1 MQSYQASRSS
11 LATPA
16 EKREELSA
24 MKEAVAT
31 FQEMRSQKIFIK
43 KRNRVIQNS
52 WRDGILGVEMPG
64 DQGSY
69 FYTPAILQEEQRQ
82 AQRLAQRNECKG
94 LTFGLCFV
102 VRHEAEGR
110 AEQSDGLLLERW
122 HGAQGRGGGDHA
134 SWVDEQEG
142 E

>member
-1 MQSYQASRSS
+1 MQSYQARSSS

-43 KRNRVIQNS
+43 KRNRVIQNT

-69 FYTPAILQEEQRQ
+69 FYTPAILQEEQKQ

-94 LTFGLCFV
+94 ALYYEFN
-102 VRHEAEGR
+102 RHEVKGG
-110 AEQSDGLLLERW
+110 AEQLDGLLSER
-122 HGAQGRGGGDHA
+122 
-134 SWVDEQEG
+134 
-142 E
+142 

>member
-1 MQSYQASRSS
+1 MQTYQSRSTS

-43 KRNRVIQNS
+43 KRNRVIQNT

-82 AQRLAQRNECKG
+82 AQRLAQRNECK
-94 LTFGLCFV
+94 LYCWVKT
-102 VRHEAEGR
+102 VRHEAEGGPK
-110 AEQSDGLLLERW
+110 QSDGLLLERQ
-122 HGAQGRGGGDHA
+122 HCSQ
-134 SWVDEQEG
+134 
-142 E
+142 